1 MDFQFDNAGAE
12 AGWEQSQASEEREH
26 DLDNAL
32 RECVALGVS
41 EEALKVLVRETG
53 ARNWF

>member
-1 MDFQFDNAGAE
+1 MFTFDNCGSE
-12 AGWEQSQASEEREH
+12 ECGWEQQDESEEREFE
-26 DLDNAL
+26 LDQAL
-32 RECVALGVS
+32 RECVTCGIS